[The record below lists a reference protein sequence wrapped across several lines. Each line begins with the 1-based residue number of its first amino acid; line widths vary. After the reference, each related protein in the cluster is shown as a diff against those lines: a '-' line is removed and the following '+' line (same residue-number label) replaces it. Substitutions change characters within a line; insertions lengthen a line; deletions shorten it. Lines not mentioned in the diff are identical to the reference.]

1 MHPVVTAEWLSQ
13 HLNDET
19 LIILDSS
26 PVSTVDGSSSEFANQ
41 TIPGARSFDLKN
53 NFSDPDSA
61 FPNTLPSEE
70 QFQEECQ
77 KLGINAS
84 STIVV
89 FDNLGVYTSP
99 RVWWMF
105 KVMGHKEVYVLDGG
119 LPAWITA
126 GFETEVPSS
135 YSGDAGD
142 FTAKLNP
149 EYVISYEQIVANST
163 ECTFEIVDA
172 RSSGRFNGTAPE
184 PRTNLQSGSIP
195 NSVNIPYQEV
205 LEGGKFK
212 SPEALKKIFAEQS
225 SADKELVF
233 SCGSGLTACIV
244 LLASEIAGN
253 PQYKV
258 FDGSWTEWAERQQ
271 LFTSL

>member
-13 HLNDET
+13 HLNDEN

-26 PVSTVDGSSSEFANQ
+26 PASTVDGSTSEFANR
-41 TIPGARSFDLKN
+41 TIPGARPFDLKK
-53 NFSDPDSA
+53 NFSDPNSL
-61 FPNTLPSEE
+61 FPNTFPSEE
-70 QFQEECQ
+70 QFQEESR
-77 KLGINAS
+77 KLGINSS

-105 KVMGHKEVYVLDGG
+105 KVMGHKNVCVLDGG
-119 LPAWITA
+119 LPAWIAA

-142 FTAKLNP
+142 FTAKLGP
-149 EYVISYEQIVANST
+149 ENVISYEQILANTT
-163 ECTFEIVDA
+163 ECAFEIVDA
-172 RSSGRFNGTAPE
+172 RSSGRFKGTAPE
-184 PRTNLQSGSIP
+184 PRANLQSGSIP

-205 LEGGKFK
+205 LEGGRFK
-212 SPEALKKIFAEQS
+212 SPEELNKLFAEKS
-225 SADKELVF
+225 SADKDLVF

-253 PQYKV
+253 SQYKV
-258 FDGSWTEWAERQQ
+258 FDGSWTEWAERQK
-271 LFTSL
+271 LFTNL